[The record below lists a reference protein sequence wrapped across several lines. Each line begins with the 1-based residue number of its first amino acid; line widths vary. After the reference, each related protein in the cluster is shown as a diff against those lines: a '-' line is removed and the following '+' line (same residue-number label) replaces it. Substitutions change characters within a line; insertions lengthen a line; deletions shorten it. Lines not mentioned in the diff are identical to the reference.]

1 MLYRIAADGLVLFH
15 LLFILFVLFG
25 GLLVLKWRALIWLH
39 LPAAAWGV
47 SVEVLHL
54 ACPLTEWENRMR
66 LAAGQTG
73 YGGGF
78 IEHYVWPVIYPS
90 GLTPAIQLALGS
102 VVLAV
107 NVLVYLRLFKLW
119 KLRRYGKPRARG
131 ART

>member
-25 GLLVLKWRALIWLH
+25 GLLVLKWRPLIWWH

-47 SVEVLHL
+47 IVEVFHL
-54 ACPLTEWENRMR
+54 TCPLTYWENLMR
-66 LAAGQTG
+66 EAAGQTV

-78 IEHYVWPVIYPS
+78 IEHYVLPVIYPA
-90 GLTPAIQLALGS
+90 GLTPTIQLGLAS

-107 NVLVYLRLFKLW
+107 NLVVYVRLIRLW
-119 KLRRYGKPRARG
+119 KLRRA
-131 ART
+131 A

>member
-25 GLLVLKWRALIWLH
+25 GLLVLKWRPLIWWH

-47 SVEVLHL
+47 IVEVFHL
-54 ACPLTEWENRMR
+54 TCPLTYWENLMR
-66 LAAGQTG
+66 EAAGQTA

-78 IEHYVWPVIYPS
+78 IEHYVLPVIYPA
-90 GLTPAIQLALGS
+90 GLTPAIQLGLGS

-107 NVLVYLRLFKLW
+107 NLAVYVRLIRTW
-119 KLRRYGKPRARG
+119 KLRRA
-131 ART
+131 A